1 MAKVSL
7 IGVDL
12 AEEGMEFTFVQPLK
26 ECSECKVKNVCFNLE
41 QGRNYRV
48 TAVRK
53 KEIPCNVY
61 NKGKVMA
68 IEVEELEESVHVKY
82 GQKVQDGSS
91 FVLESLNCDN
101 FSCEHIETCNL
112 MHVRN
117 GRKVTIASVEEKIEC
132 PKNYDIRRVK
142 VA

>member
-68 IEVEELEESVHVKY
+68 IEVE
-82 GQKVQDGSS
+82 
-91 FVLESLNCDN
+91 
-101 FSCEHIETCNL
+101 
-112 MHVRN
+112 
-117 GRKVTIASVEEKIEC
+117 
-132 PKNYDIRRVK
+132 
-142 VA
+142 